1 MTSDPLADRRATPA
15 TELPEA
21 VEAQIREAREVLRAD
36 AEAAG
41 VDPQLVDAAV
51 DAAAASFVEARVHA
65 FIGIL
70 VEREVRSTLRLAVDD
85 ATDERAGQ
93 RFRGARVGLVRGPV
107 PVDRRFDYGCDPA
120 AHAEGPIL

>member
-1 MTSDPLADRRATPA
+1 MTSDPLAERRATPA

-51 DAAAASFVEARVHA
+51 DAAAASFGEARVHA

-70 VEREVRSTLRLAVDD
+70 VEREVRSTLRLATHDTTDD
-85 ATDERAGQ
+85 GQGSDPGRAG
-93 RFRGARVGLVRGPV
+93 RPRSGRVLVG
-107 PVDRRFDYGCDPA
+107 
-120 AHAEGPIL
+120 

>member
-21 VEAQIREAREVLRAD
+21 VEAQVREARDVLRAD

-41 VDPQLVDAAV
+41 LDLHLVDAAV
-51 DAAAASFVEARVHA
+51 DAAAASFSEARVHA

-70 VEREVRSTLRLAVDD
+70 VEREVRSTLRLAMHD
-85 ATDERAGQ
+85 ATNDGP
-93 RFRGARVGLVRGPV
+93 GNGRVGGS
-107 PVDRRFDYGCDPA
+107 
-120 AHAEGPIL
+120 

>member
-1 MTSDPLADRRATPA
+1 MTSDPLAQRRTTPA

-21 VEAQIREAREVLRAD
+21 VEAQVREAREVLRAD

-51 DAAAASFVEARVHA
+51 EAAAASFVNARVHA

-70 VEREVRSTLRLAVDD
+70 VEREVRSTLHLAMHD
-85 ATDERAGQ
+85 ATDDEPGGDSR
-93 RFRGARVGLVRGPV
+93 VRG
-107 PVDRRFDYGCDPA
+107 
-120 AHAEGPIL
+120 

>member
-1 MTSDPLADRRATPA
+1 MTSDPLAEPRETPA

-21 VEAQIREAREVLRAD
+21 VEAQVRETREVLRAE

-70 VEREVRSTLRLAVDD
+70 VEREVRSTLRLAAHD
-85 ATDERAGQ
+85 ATDDGQ
-93 RFRGARVGLVRGPV
+93 GSGTGTRG
-107 PVDRRFDYGCDPA
+107 
-120 AHAEGPIL
+120 